1 MYFNNIGFSGKEVKK
16 ILYKSSFV
24 ELTMDNSDEVFGR
37 FIFEEGQFT
46 ISQANA
52 TLENLSIP
60 KTIFGRFL
68 AVEGELIASLAE
80 MLEKPVNFIDFWKFP
95 LCNLSSNPQKAIVL
109 KERWSEAFMLYQVDI
124 FQIERYLSLK
134 GIPEAF
140 TRMMGLISP
149 PSPLRGSVLFEA
161 VASVLQREVD
171 SEPLHRYI
179 QIRQGIEP
187 YRRRLS
193 RWSVLRQKPVKEK
206 KIEGLLNW
214 ELVDVARRF
223 FEEYDL
229 SFDRLVD
236 YLRNGQ
242 LEWGQRVEEQKEGLV
257 FYGDF
262 SPFNSLMDAVEGVLL
277 LEAEQSERVLSQQ
290 KLTRA
295 A

>member
-1 MYFNNIGFSGKEVKK
+1 
-16 ILYKSSFV
+16 
-24 ELTMDNSDEVFGR
+24 
-37 FIFEEGQFT
+37 
-46 ISQANA
+46 
-52 TLENLSIP
+52 
-60 KTIFGRFL
+60 
-68 AVEGELIASLAE
+68 
-80 MLEKPVNFIDFWKFP
+80 
-95 LCNLSSNPQKAIVL
+95 
-109 KERWSEAFMLYQVDI
+109 
-124 FQIERYLSLK
+124 
-134 GIPEAF
+134 
-140 TRMMGLISP
+140 
-149 PSPLRGSVLFEA
+149 LFEA

-179 QIRQGIEP
+179 QIRQEIEP

-277 LEAEQSERVLSQQ
+277 LEAEQSERVLSQK

-295 A
+295 AKLEILSWSHSSFLENGFVFYSRPESLRLASGERFFQLS